1 MKTEST
7 TTQTFSSFI
16 KNLRAALPYLE
27 KFYNEIFVI
36 KISGYTLQQDNLPG
50 ILDDLILLRRVGIK
64 IILVHGAAPQVN
76 ELIEEAGKSGG
87 YIDGR
92 LILDSSTF
100 PLAYKAIAS
109 TNWELITKFSK
120 YGSDFLPVTGHFL
133 QARKMSIPDNSPSFI
148 GIVKEVNLAGL
159 QEALDRHYI
168 PIIPPFGIGPQG
180 RSFILDPNQIAL
192 EVAARLRAHKLIIM
206 TSENGGLKQ
215 KLGGKR
221 QHTTNDMKKWLT
233 KEKHLNLFTVNQL
246 NALVDACERGVERC
260 HSLDSSID
268 GILLGEI
275 LTSAGIGIMI
285 TNSSF
290 ESIRPARIG
299 DVHSIAEILEKPM
312 EDMAVVQKSFHYLE
326 QHIENFL
333 VFCID
338 EDAVG
343 CCELLPFDENQSV
356 EIGSLAVKET
366 HRNRGIGKKLIAASV
381 AQAKQQKRKLI
392 FALTTRV
399 KHLFTALGFGK
410 LSPDQLPDRK
420 REKYDFSA
428 SEIYGKFLN

>member
-1 MKTEST
+1 MIEKNT

-50 ILDDLILLRRVGIK
+50 ILDDLVLLRRVGIK

-76 ELIEEAGKSGG
+76 ELIKDAGKSGG

-92 LILDSSTF
+92 LVLDASTF
-100 PLAYKAIAS
+100 PLAYQAIAS
-109 TNWELITKFSK
+109 TNWELINKFSK

-133 QARKMSIPDNSPSFI
+133 QARDKSNSDNMPLFI
-148 GIVKEVNLAGL
+148 GDVKEVNLTGL

-168 PIIPPFGIGPQG
+168 PIIPPFGIGPRG
-180 RSFILDPNQIAL
+180 KSFILDPNKIAL

-206 TSENGGLKQ
+206 TSENGDLKE

-221 QHTTNDMKKWLT
+221 QHTTNDMTKWLE
-233 KEKHLNLFTVNQL
+233 KEQDLNLFTKSQL
-246 NALVDACERGVERC
+246 NALVAACERGVERC

-299 DVHSIAEILEKPM
+299 DVHMIAEILEKPM
-312 EDMAVVQKSFHYLE
+312 EDMSIVKKNFTYLE
-326 QHIENFL
+326 QHIDNFL

-343 CCELLPFDENQSV
+343 CCELLPFDENQAV

-366 HRNRGIGKKLIAASV
+366 HRNRGIGKKLIAAAT
-381 AQAKQQKRKLI
+381 AQAKQQNRKLI
-392 FALTTRV
+392 FALTTHV
-399 KHLFTALGFGK
+399 GHLFTALGFRK
-410 LSPDQLPDRK
+410 LKPDQLPDRK